1 MTVAKRAR
9 TSRKAALPAPRRA
22 AKLPADARRQQ
33 VLDAAIRAFAQ
44 RGYAGASTQ
53 AIAASIGVGEPTLYR
68 YFPSKRQ
75 LFLAAYDRCSTDVLA
90 RWRRLAEESE
100 SPLAALARIGDW
112 YVRELRARPDD
123 LLLRYRSLS
132 HTDDPE
138 ISARVRS
145 NYRET
150 LAFVEDLYAQ
160 ARARGEV
167 DASLDPRAQA
177 WLFVGLGAVLDQAQ
191 LLGLGDEL
199 PPEVL
204 ASIVALIHARPG
216 GGSG

>member
-1 MTVAKRAR
+1 MAPAKSQPTRR
-9 TSRKAALPAPRRA
+9 DTPRSAPRRA
-22 AKLPADARRQQ
+22 PKLPADARRQQ

-68 YFPSKRQ
+68 YFPSKRE
-75 LFLAAYDRCSTDVLA
+75 LFLAAFDRCSTELLE
-90 RWRRLAEESE
+90 RWRALAAESA
-100 SPLAALARIGDW
+100 SPLAAIARIGNW
-112 YVRELRARPDD
+112 YAEQLRARPDD

-132 HTDDPE
+132 HTDDAE

-150 LAFVEDLYAQ
+150 LAFLEDLYAR
-160 ARARGEV
+160 ARAAGEI
-167 DASLDPRAQA
+167 DAALDPRAQA
-177 WLFVGLGAVLDQAQ
+177 WLFVALGAVLDQAQ
-191 LLGLGDEL
+191 LLGLEDEL

-204 ASIVALIHARPG
+204 SPMVALLQFPGDGRPK
-216 GGSG
+216 